1 MARYKVDITGINT
14 NELKVLNSSEMIKLF
29 ERYQAGDKAA
39 KEELIN
45 GNLKLVLSILRSFNK
60 GNYNMDDLFQVGVIG
75 LIKAIDNFDL
85 SYNLKLSTYAVPLIM
100 GEIKRFLRDD
110 GAIKVSR
117 SLKENGW
124 KAKKKEQELSLKLGR
139 NPTMEELCESLA
151 MKREEVV
158 MAMDAVS
165 EGDSLYKTLYQKEG
179 SEILLVDKIQ
189 SKKDESEEVLNRITL
204 EKLLQ
209 ELAGRERALI
219 QKRYFE
225 EKTQVQVAKELE
237 MSQVQVSRLEKK
249 ILASMRKKII
259 FHSV

>member
-1 MARYKVDITGINT
+1 METLELIKRAR
-14 NELKVLNSSEMIKLF
+14 
-29 ERYQAGDKAA
+29 AGDKLARDQVIRDNMA
-39 KEELIN
+39 
-45 GNLKLVLSILRSFNK
+45 LVYSIVARF
-60 GNYNMDDLFQVGVIG
+60 GGRGYEMEDLGQIGAIG
-75 LIKAIDNFDL
+75 LIKAVGTYQPARSI
-85 SYNLKLSTYAVPLIM
+85 KLVTYASRCIENEILM
-100 GEIKRFLRDD
+100 YLRKTSSQIKRFLRDD

-165 EGDSLYKTLYQKEG
+165 EVDSLYKTLYQKEG